1 MEIKKEPKDN
11 NSDLENF
18 NINVNITRPKS
29 VSFEITQNNEKN
41 NIQNYKRTRFYSE
54 NIPSNFV
61 PKLKPIKP
69 EIKPTPMKLNHIN
82 YKRNPIIINEILETN
97 ENIFASFE
105 KEEFSDLSETDSDF
119 SEDEYEKLNF
129 EIIEKNNK
137 PKKNKKIKCKYSFIQ
152 NLKKEM
158 NKVKNEMKKERTFSY
173 NDYDSIQY
181 KKTIYEFFLENEN
194 KNENGKNKIKKG
206 FCILDVLKK
215 NSPHIDFYKQLSFD
229 KEFIL

>member
-1 MEIKKEPKDN
+1 MDIKKEPKDK
-11 NSDLENF
+11 SLDLENP
-18 NINVNITRPKS
+18 NLDVNISRPKS
-29 VSFEITQNNEKN
+29 ISFEIKQKNSKN
-41 NIQNYKRTRFYSE
+41 NIENYKRTRFYSE

-61 PKLKPIKP
+61 PKLKPIKT
-69 EIKPTPMKLNHIN
+69 EIKPTPMKLNHIH
-82 YKRNPIIINEILETN
+82 YKRNQMIINEIPEIN
-97 ENIFASFE
+97 EKFVASFE
-105 KEEFSDLSETDSDF
+105 KEEFSDSSETDSDN
-119 SEDEYEKLNF
+119 SDDEYKKLNF
-129 EIIEKNNK
+129 EIIECKKNNNNR
-137 PKKNKKIKCKYSFIQ
+137 KNSFIK

-158 NKVKNEMKKERTFSY
+158 NKVKNEIKKERTISY

>member
-1 MEIKKEPKDN
+1 MDIKKEPKDN
-11 NSDLENF
+11 SLDLENP
-18 NINVNITRPKS
+18 NLDVNISRPKS
-29 VSFEITQNNEKN
+29 ISFEIKQKNSKN
-41 NIQNYKRTRFYSE
+41 NIENYKRTRFYSE

-61 PKLKPIKP
+61 PKLKPIKT
-69 EIKPTPMKLNHIN
+69 EIKPTPMKLNHIH
-82 YKRNPIIINEILETN
+82 YKRNQMIINEIPEIN
-97 ENIFASFE
+97 EKFVASFE
-105 KEEFSDLSETDSDF
+105 KEEFSDSSETDSDN
-119 SEDEYEKLNF
+119 SDDEYKKLNF
-129 EIIEKNNK
+129 EIIECKKNNNNR
-137 PKKNKKIKCKYSFIQ
+137 KNSFIQ

-158 NKVKNEMKKERTFSY
+158 NKVKNEIKKERTVSY

>member
-1 MEIKKEPKDN
+1 MDIKKEPKDK
-11 NSDLENF
+11 SLDLENP
-18 NINVNITRPKS
+18 NLDVNISRPKS
-29 VSFEITQNNEKN
+29 ISIKQKNSKN
-41 NIQNYKRTRFYSE
+41 NIENYKRIRFYSE

-61 PKLKPIKP
+61 PKLKPIKT
-69 EIKPTPMKLNHIN
+69 EIKPTPMKLNHIH
-82 YKRNPIIINEILETN
+82 YKRNQMIINEIPEIN
-97 ENIFASFE
+97 EKFVASFE
-105 KEEFSDLSETDSDF
+105 KEEFSDSSETDSDN
-119 SEDEYEKLNF
+119 SDDEYKKLNF
-129 EIIEKNNK
+129 EIIECKKNNNNR
-137 PKKNKKIKCKYSFIQ
+137 KNSFIQ

-158 NKVKNEMKKERTFSY
+158 NKVKNEIKKERTVSY

>member
-1 MEIKKEPKDN
+1 MDIKKEPKDK
-11 NSDLENF
+11 SLDLENP
-18 NINVNITRPKS
+18 NLDVNISRPKS
-29 VSFEITQNNEKN
+29 ISIKQKNSKN
-41 NIQNYKRTRFYSE
+41 NIENYKRIRFYSE

-61 PKLKPIKP
+61 PKLKPIKT
-69 EIKPTPMKLNHIN
+69 EIKPTPMKLNHIH
-82 YKRNPIIINEILETN
+82 YKRNQMIINEIPEIN
-97 ENIFASFE
+97 EKFVASFE
-105 KEEFSDLSETDSDF
+105 KEEFSDSSETDSDN
-119 SEDEYEKLNF
+119 SDDEYKKLNF
-129 EIIEKNNK
+129 EIIECKKNNNNR
-137 PKKNKKIKCKYSFIQ
+137 KNSFIQ

-158 NKVKNEMKKERTFSY
+158 NKVKNEIKKERTISY

>member
-1 MEIKKEPKDN
+1 MEIKNDPKEN

-18 NINVNITRPKS
+18 DINVNIQRPKS
-29 VSFEITQNNEKN
+29 ISFEITQNNEKN
-41 NIQNYKRTRFYSE
+41 NIQNYKRTRYYSE
-54 NIPSNFV
+54 TIPSNFV
-61 PKLKPIKP
+61 PKLKPIKT
-69 EIKPTPMKLNHIN
+69 EIKPTPMKLNHIH
-82 YKRNPIIINEILETN
+82 YKRNQMIINEIPEIN
-97 ENIFASFE
+97 EKFVASFE
-105 KEEFSDLSETDSDF
+105 KEEFSDSSETDSDN
-119 SEDEYEKLNF
+119 SDDEYKKLNF
-129 EIIEKNNK
+129 EIIECKKNNNNR
-137 PKKNKKIKCKYSFIQ
+137 KNSFIQ

-158 NKVKNEMKKERTFSY
+158 NKVKNEIKKERTVSY

>member
-1 MEIKKEPKDN
+1 MDIKKEPKDN
-11 NSDLENF
+11 SLDLENP
-18 NINVNITRPKS
+18 NLDVNISRPKS
-29 VSFEITQNNEKN
+29 ISFEIIQKNSKN
-41 NIQNYKRTRFYSE
+41 NIENYKRTRFYSE

-61 PKLKPIKP
+61 PKLKPIKT
-69 EIKPTPMKLNHIN
+69 EIKPTPMKLNHIH
-82 YKRNPIIINEILETN
+82 YKRNQMIINEIPEIN
-97 ENIFASFE
+97 EKFVASFE
-105 KEEFSDLSETDSDF
+105 KEEFSDSSETDSDN
-119 SEDEYEKLNF
+119 SDDEYKKLNF
-129 EIIEKNNK
+129 EIIECKKNNNDR
-137 PKKNKKIKCKYSFIQ
+137 KNSFIQ

-158 NKVKNEMKKERTFSY
+158 NKVKNEIKKERTVSY

>member
-1 MEIKKEPKDN
+1 MDIKKEPKDN
-11 NSDLENF
+11 SLDLENP
-18 NINVNITRPKS
+18 NLDVNISRPKS
-29 VSFEITQNNEKN
+29 ISFEIIQKNSKN
-41 NIQNYKRTRFYSE
+41 NIENYKRTRFYSE

-61 PKLKPIKP
+61 PKLKPIKT
-69 EIKPTPMKLNHIN
+69 EIKPTPMKLNHIH
-82 YKRNPIIINEILETN
+82 YKRNQMIINEIPEIN
-97 ENIFASFE
+97 EKFVASFE
-105 KEEFSDLSETDSDF
+105 KEEFSDSSETDSDN
-119 SEDEYEKLNF
+119 SDDEYKKLNF
-129 EIIEKNNK
+129 EIIECKKNNNNR
-137 PKKNKKIKCKYSFIQ
+137 KNSFIQ

-158 NKVKNEMKKERTFSY
+158 NKVKNEIKKERTISY

>member
-1 MEIKKEPKDN
+1 MDIKKEAKDK
-11 NSDLENF
+11 SLDLENP
-18 NINVNITRPKS
+18 NLDVNISRPKS
-29 VSFEITQNNEKN
+29 ISFEIKQKNSKN
-41 NIQNYKRTRFYSE
+41 NIENYKRTRFYSE

-61 PKLKPIKP
+61 PKLKPIKT
-69 EIKPTPMKLNHIN
+69 EIKPTPMKLNHIH
-82 YKRNPIIINEILETN
+82 YKRNQMIINEIPEIN
-97 ENIFASFE
+97 EKFVASFE
-105 KEEFSDLSETDSDF
+105 KEEFSDSSETDSDN
-119 SEDEYEKLNF
+119 SDDEYKKLNF
-129 EIIEKNNK
+129 EIIECKKNNNNR
-137 PKKNKKIKCKYSFIQ
+137 KNSFIQ

-158 NKVKNEMKKERTFSY
+158 NKVKNEIKKERTISY

>member
-61 PKLKPIKP
+61 PKLKPIKT
-69 EIKPTPMKLNHIN
+69 EIKPTPMKLNHIH
-82 YKRNPIIINEILETN
+82 YKRNQMIINEIPEIN
-97 ENIFASFE
+97 EKFVASFE
-105 KEEFSDLSETDSDF
+105 KEEFSDSSETDSDN
-119 SEDEYEKLNF
+119 SDDEYKKLNF
-129 EIIEKNNK
+129 EIIECKKNNNNR
-137 PKKNKKIKCKYSFIQ
+137 KNSFIQ

-158 NKVKNEMKKERTFSY
+158 NKVKNEIKKERTISY

>member
-1 MEIKKEPKDN
+1 MDIKKEPKDN
-11 NSDLENF
+11 SLDLENP
-18 NINVNITRPKS
+18 NLDVNISRPKS
-29 VSFEITQNNEKN
+29 ISFEIIQKNSKN
-41 NIQNYKRTRFYSE
+41 NIENYKRTRFYSE

-61 PKLKPIKP
+61 PKLKPIKT
-69 EIKPTPMKLNHIN
+69 EIKPTPMKLNHIH
-82 YKRNPIIINEILETN
+82 YKRNQMIINEIPEIN
-97 ENIFASFE
+97 EKFVASFE
-105 KEEFSDLSETDSDF
+105 KEEFSDSSETDSDN
-119 SEDEYEKLNF
+119 SDDEYKKLNF
-129 EIIEKNNK
+129 EIIECKKNNNDR
-137 PKKNKKIKCKYSFIQ
+137 KNSFIQ

-158 NKVKNEMKKERTFSY
+158 NKVKNEIKKERTISY

>member
-1 MEIKKEPKDN
+1 MDIKKEPKDK
-11 NSDLENF
+11 SLDLENP
-18 NINVNITRPKS
+18 NLDVNISRPKS
-29 VSFEITQNNEKN
+29 ISFEIKQKNSKN
-41 NIQNYKRTRFYSE
+41 NIENYKRTRFYSE

-61 PKLKPIKP
+61 PKLKPIKT
-69 EIKPTPMKLNHIN
+69 EIKPTPMKLNHIH
-82 YKRNPIIINEILETN
+82 YKRNQMIINEIPEIN
-97 ENIFASFE
+97 EKFVASFE
-105 KEEFSDLSETDSDF
+105 KEEFSDSSETDSDN
-119 SEDEYEKLNF
+119 SDDEYKKLNF
-129 EIIEKNNK
+129 EIIECKKNNNNR
-137 PKKNKKIKCKYSFIQ
+137 KNSFIQ

>member
-1 MEIKKEPKDN
+1 MDIKKEPKDK
-11 NSDLENF
+11 SLDLENP
-18 NINVNITRPKS
+18 NLDVNISRPKS
-29 VSFEITQNNEKN
+29 ISFEIKQKNSKN
-41 NIQNYKRTRFYSE
+41 NIENYKRTRFYSQ

-61 PKLKPIKP
+61 PKLKPIKT
-69 EIKPTPMKLNHIN
+69 EIKPTPMKLNHIH
-82 YKRNPIIINEILETN
+82 YKRNQMIINEIPEIN
-97 ENIFASFE
+97 EKFVASFE
-105 KEEFSDLSETDSDF
+105 KEESSDSSETDSDN
-119 SEDEYEKLNF
+119 SDDEYKKLNF
-129 EIIEKNNK
+129 EIIECKKNNNNR
-137 PKKNKKIKCKYSFIQ
+137 KNSFIQ

-158 NKVKNEMKKERTFSY
+158 NKVKNEIKKERTISY

>member
-1 MEIKKEPKDN
+1 MDIKKEPKDN
-11 NSDLENF
+11 SLDLENPNLDL
-18 NINVNITRPKS
+18 NISRPKS
-29 VSFEITQNNEKN
+29 ISFEIIQKNSKN
-41 NIQNYKRTRFYSE
+41 NIENYKRTRFYSE

-61 PKLKPIKP
+61 PKLKPIKT
-69 EIKPTPMKLNHIN
+69 EIKPTPMKLNHIH
-82 YKRNPIIINEILETN
+82 YKRNQMIINEIPEIN
-97 ENIFASFE
+97 EKFVASFE
-105 KEEFSDLSETDSDF
+105 KEEFSDSSETDSDN
-119 SEDEYEKLNF
+119 SDDEYKKLNF
-129 EIIEKNNK
+129 EIIECKKNNNNR
-137 PKKNKKIKCKYSFIQ
+137 KNSFIQ

-158 NKVKNEMKKERTFSY
+158 NKVKNEIKKERTVSY

>member
-1 MEIKKEPKDN
+1 MDIKKEPKDK
-11 NSDLENF
+11 SLDLENP
-18 NINVNITRPKS
+18 NLDVNISRPKS
-29 VSFEITQNNEKN
+29 ISFEIKQKNSKN
-41 NIQNYKRTRFYSE
+41 NIENYKRTRFYSE

-61 PKLKPIKP
+61 PKLKPIKT
-69 EIKPTPMKLNHIN
+69 EIKPTPMKLNHIH
-82 YKRNPIIINEILETN
+82 YKRNQMIINEIPEIN
-97 ENIFASFE
+97 EKFVASFE
-105 KEEFSDLSETDSDF
+105 KEEFSDSSETDSDN
-119 SEDEYEKLNF
+119 SDDEYKKLNF
-129 EIIEKNNK
+129 EIIECKKNNNNR
-137 PKKNKKIKCKYSFIQ
+137 KNSFIQ

-158 NKVKNEMKKERTFSY
+158 NKVKNEIKKERTISY

>member
-1 MEIKKEPKDN
+1 MDIKKEPKDN
-11 NSDLENF
+11 SLDLENP
-18 NINVNITRPKS
+18 NLDVNISRPKS
-29 VSFEITQNNEKN
+29 ISFEIKQKNSKN
-41 NIQNYKRTRFYSE
+41 NIENYKRTRFYSE

-61 PKLKPIKP
+61 PKLKPIKT
-69 EIKPTPMKLNHIN
+69 EIKPTPMKLNHIH
-82 YKRNPIIINEILETN
+82 YKRNQMIINEIPEIN
-97 ENIFASFE
+97 EKFVASFE
-105 KEEFSDLSETDSDF
+105 KEEFSDSSETDSDN
-119 SEDEYEKLNF
+119 SDDEYKKLNF
-129 EIIEKNNK
+129 EIIECKKNNNNR
-137 PKKNKKIKCKYSFIQ
+137 KNSFIQ

-158 NKVKNEMKKERTFSY
+158 NKVKNEIKKERTISY

>member
-1 MEIKKEPKDN
+1 MDIKKEPKDN
-11 NSDLENF
+11 SLDLENP
-18 NINVNITRPKS
+18 NLDVNISRPKS
-29 VSFEITQNNEKN
+29 ISFEIIQKNSKN
-41 NIQNYKRTRFYSE
+41 NIENYKRTRFYSE

-61 PKLKPIKP
+61 PKLKPIKT
-69 EIKPTPMKLNHIN
+69 EIKPTPMKLNHIH
-82 YKRNPIIINEILETN
+82 YKRNQMIINEIPEIN
-97 ENIFASFE
+97 EKFVASFE
-105 KEEFSDLSETDSDF
+105 KEEFSDSSETDSDN
-119 SEDEYEKLNF
+119 SDDEYKKLNF
-129 EIIEKNNK
+129 EIIECKKNNNNR
-137 PKKNKKIKCKYSFIQ
+137 KNSFIQ

>member
-1 MEIKKEPKDN
+1 MDIKKEPKDN
-11 NSDLENF
+11 SLDLENPNLDL
-18 NINVNITRPKS
+18 NISRPKS
-29 VSFEITQNNEKN
+29 ISFEIIQKNSKN
-41 NIQNYKRTRFYSE
+41 NIENYKRTRFYSE

-61 PKLKPIKP
+61 PKLKPIKT
-69 EIKPTPMKLNHIN
+69 EIKPTPMKLNHIH
-82 YKRNPIIINEILETN
+82 YKRNQMIINEIPEIN
-97 ENIFASFE
+97 EKFVASFE
-105 KEEFSDLSETDSDF
+105 KEEFSDSSETDSDN
-119 SEDEYEKLNF
+119 SDDEYKKLNF
-129 EIIEKNNK
+129 EIIECKKNNNNR
-137 PKKNKKIKCKYSFIQ
+137 KNSFIQ

-158 NKVKNEMKKERTFSY
+158 NKVKNEIKKERTISY